1 MSSSD
6 AREKLPTLVKE
17 ACSVKK
23 PAKSLAAHAVEI
35 GPYNKGGAWLIPAA
49 DAEAAIE
56 REEELRSQVERL
68 EDQLENLAIAEFVRD
83 RVATASGR
91 KMSGID
97 FARSLGFDDI
107 ADEIEARRTA
117 KA

>member
-6 AREKLPTLVKE
+6 AREKLPTLVRE
-17 ACSVKK
+17 ACSIRK
-23 PAKSLAAHAVEI
+23 PAKNLAAHAVEI

-56 REEELRSQVERL
+56 REDALRAQVERL
-68 EDQLENLAIAEFVRD
+68 EDQLENLAIAEFVRE
-83 RVATASGR
+83 RISTASGR

-107 ADEIEARRTA
+107 ADEIEARRSA
-117 KA
+117 GA